1 MRQKAQVISLM
12 LEDLKISP
20 ADLQHVSTPVM
31 VLVGNKDIIKLN
43 HSKKLASYFPRG
55 EFYSLVGFGHHIIKQ
70 DSHVFNIIAK
80 KFINDTLK
88 GEIVEKAN

>member
-1 MRQKAQVISLM
+1 
-12 LEDLKISP
+12 
-20 ADLQHVSTPVM
+20 
-31 VLVGNKDIIKLN
+31 
-43 HSKKLASYFPRG
+43 
-55 EFYSLVGFGHHIIKQ
+55 HIIKQ